1 MDKNIIKKHL
11 TQRFLSEGPVP
22 GITVTDKA
30 KKESGKI
37 NKAGVKDIEKDV
49 KDFEKKGKADAEK
62 MAQNKFNYTDDKEKK
77 YHDEV
82 EIRNGQEMIE
92 YDRNPDQVY
101 KDRAKEGI
109 EGSSRMGNNPEWANV
124 VQAGQGGDPT
134 FGKNLVKTIKAATKA
149 RNDADYNVISFG
161 DDIEQRPKSEKPKGK
176 HSAIAEG
183 EMDSASR
190 NVEFNNPYGSEEENA
205 FNNQQG
211 QGDNRIKT
219 LVDKYGEQK
228 VAKYLIDKELKD
240 MGTTE
245 TSKGI
250 PVHSTTTYIE
260 GINNVESLLQIG
272 NYMEAEQEAGSVASN
287 LSINENKNNKK
298 PQIKKESMKRL
309 KFKKDFNGVGNALK
323 LIPESYRTDNKEFEM
338 TDGNE
343 IYRIRW
349 EGTLSEGKAVVL
361 TASNKTMVNEDMQKM
376 KHLMGYKSQD
386 TLGLVRGK
394 SRIDENAV
402 FNDIWNKSKVLLEG
416 EEIEGQSGQKG
427 DWDKVKK
434 TAKEATKHVQGST
447 SDDKGTKAPNAK
459 TGTMDSFDKAKSQA
473 PEAKKHV
480 EGSVN
485 AEIGMGLG
493 EQEEGEGAWDEIS
506 MPQAA
511 AHGNPSKTTYAP
523 AATTGNWDKVSVPQA
538 ADAKKHVNMHEGLVL
553 NGILFEPIEL
563 KKKLN

>member
-1 MDKNIIKKHL
+1 MDKNIIKKYL
-11 TQRFLSEGPVP
+11 IERFIGEGAVP

-37 NKAGVKDIEKDV
+37 NKAGVKDIEKSV

-82 EIRNGQEMIE
+82 EIRNGQEMVE
-92 YDRNPDQVY
+92 YDRDPNQDF

-124 VQAGQGGDPT
+124 VQAGQGGDPK
-134 FGKNLVKTIKAATKA
+134 FGKNLVKTIKDATKA
-149 RNDADYNVISFG
+149 RFDAEDSVISFG
-161 DDIEQRPKSEKPKGK
+161 DDIETVPKGLKPKGK

-183 EMDSASR
+183 ETEKANKDIESGKPYGTEDEY
-190 NVEFNNPYGSEEENA
+190 EFNNSDEAKEDIKEDNELNKSAERYRKDMEGRKYGTSEKKNPNPYGN
-205 FNNQQG
+205 
-211 QGDNRIKT
+211 
-219 LVDKYGEQK
+219 
-228 VAKYLIDKELKD
+228 DKEVD
-240 MGTTE
+240 
-245 TSKGI
+245 
-250 PVHSTTTYIE
+250 
-260 GINNVESLLQIG
+260 LQR
-272 NYMEAEQEAGSVASN
+272 E
-287 LSINENKNNKK
+287 NNKK
-298 PQIKKESMKRL
+298 LKIQKESMKRL
-309 KFKKDFNGVGNALK
+309 KFTKDFNGVGNALK

-343 IYRIRW
+343 TYRIRW
-349 EGTLSEGKAVVL
+349 EGTLSEGAPVVL
-361 TASNKTMVNEDMQKM
+361 AASNKTMVNEDMQKM

-394 SRIDENAV
+394 SRIDENEI
-402 FNDIWNKSKVLLEG
+402 FNDIWNKSKILIEG
-416 EEIEGQSGQKG
+416 EEIEGQSAQKG
-427 DWDKVKK
+427 EWDKVKK
-434 TAKEATKHVQGST
+434 TAKEATKDIEGST
-447 SDDKGTKAPNAK
+447 SDDKGTKAPKAK
-459 TGTMDSFDKAKSQA
+459 TGSMESLDDAKSQA

-480 EGSVN
+480 EGSVK

-493 EQEEGEGAWDEIS
+493 EQEEGEGEWDQIDV
-506 MPQAA
+506 PQAA

-523 AATTGNWDKVSVPQA
+523 AATTGNWDKKMPQA

-553 NGILFEPIEL
+553 NGILFEPIVL

>member
-1 MDKNIIKKHL
+1 MDKNIIKKYL
-11 TQRFLSEGPVP
+11 IERFIGEGAVP

-37 NKAGVKDIEKDV
+37 NKAGVKDIEKSV

-82 EIRNGQEMIE
+82 EIRNGQEMVE
-92 YDRNPDQVY
+92 YDRDPNQDF

-124 VQAGQGGDPT
+124 VQAGQGGDPK
-134 FGKNLVKTIKAATKA
+134 FGKNLVKTIKDATKA
-149 RNDADYNVISFG
+149 RFDAEDSVISFG
-161 DDIEQRPKSEKPKGK
+161 DDIETVPKGLKPKGK

-183 EMDSASR
+183 ETEKANKDIESGKPYGTEDEY
-190 NVEFNNPYGSEEENA
+190 EFNNSDEAKE
-205 FNNQQG
+205 
-211 QGDNRIKT
+211 DN
-219 LVDKYGEQK
+219 
-228 VAKYLIDKELKD
+228 KD
-240 MGTTE
+240 
-245 TSKGI
+245 
-250 PVHSTTTYIE
+250 
-260 GINNVESLLQIG
+260 
-272 NYMEAEQEAGSVASN
+272 
-287 LSINENKNNKK
+287 NKK

-309 KFKKDFNGVGNALK
+309 KFTKDFNGVGNALK

-343 IYRIRW
+343 TYRIRW
-349 EGTLSEGKAVVL
+349 EGTLSEGAPVVL
-361 TASNKTMVNEDMQKM
+361 AASNKTMVNEDMQKM

-394 SRIDENAV
+394 SRIDENEI
-402 FNDIWNKSKVLLEG
+402 FNDIWNKSKILIEG
-416 EEIEGQSGQKG
+416 EEIEGQSAQKG
-427 DWDKVKK
+427 EWDKIKK
-434 TAKEATKHVQGST
+434 TAKEATKDIEGST
-447 SDDKGTKAPNAK
+447 SDDKGTKAPKAK
-459 TGTMDSFDKAKSQA
+459 TGSMESLDDAKSQA

-480 EGSVN
+480 EGSVK

-493 EQEEGEGAWDEIS
+493 EQEEGEGEWDQIDV
-506 MPQAA
+506 PQAA

-523 AATTGNWDKVSVPQA
+523 AATTGNRDKKMPQA
-538 ADAKKHVNMHEGLVL
+538 ADAKKHVNMPEGLVL
-553 NGILFEPIEL
+553 NGILFEPIVL

>member
-1 MDKNIIKKHL
+1 MDKNIIKRHL
-11 TQRFLSEGPVP
+11 IERFLNEGPVP

-49 KDFEKKGKADAEK
+49 KDFEKVTKAGAEK

-92 YDRNPDQVY
+92 YDRDPDQNY

-124 VQAGQGGDPT
+124 VQAGQGGDPS

-149 RNDADYNVISFG
+149 RNDADDSVISFG
-161 DDIEQRPKSEKPKGK
+161 DDIETVPKGSKPKGK

-183 EMDSASR
+183 ENAKASR
-190 NVEFNNPYGSEEENA
+190 DIESGKPYGTEDEYEFNNSDEAKEEKPSVNEKHDEIDSAMAKGRIGITSTGPSKFAVEVNG
-205 FNNQQG
+205 NQKIF
-211 QGDNRIKT
+211 RAT
-219 LVDKYGEQK
+219 RESAEEAK
-228 VAKYLIDKELKD
+228 VKLQKELPNAKI
-240 MGTTE
+240 TIVPIT
-245 TSKGI
+245 
-250 PVHSTTTYIE
+250 
-260 GINNVESLLQIG
+260 
-272 NYMEAEQEAGSVASN
+272 
-287 LSINENKNNKK
+287 ENKTNKK
-298 PQIKKESMKRL
+298 PQIQKESMKRL
-309 KFKKDFNGVGNALK
+309 KFTKEFNGVGNALK

-343 IYRIRW
+343 TYRIRW
-349 EGTLSEGKAVVL
+349 EGTLSEGKATIL
-361 TASNKTMVNEDMQKM
+361 TASNKTMVNEDMQRM
-376 KHLMGYKSQD
+376 KHLMGYKSED

-434 TAKEATKHVQGST
+434 TAKEATKHVEGST
-447 SDDKGTKAPNAK
+447 SDDKGTKAPKAK
-459 TGTMDSFDKAKSQA
+459 SGTMDSFDKAKSHA

-523 AATTGNWDKVSVPQA
+523 AAKTGTWDKVSVPHA

-553 NGILFEPIEL
+553 NGILFEPIEI

>member
-1 MDKNIIKKHL
+1 MDKNIIKKYL
-11 TQRFLSEGPVP
+11 IERFIGEGAVP

-37 NKAGVKDIEKDV
+37 NKAGVKDIEKSV

-82 EIRNGQEMIE
+82 EIRNGQEMVE
-92 YDRNPDQVY
+92 YDRDPNQDF

-124 VQAGQGGDPT
+124 VQAGQGGDPK
-134 FGKNLVKTIKAATKA
+134 FGKNLVKTIKDATKA
-149 RNDADYNVISFG
+149 RFDAEDSVISFG
-161 DDIEQRPKSEKPKGK
+161 DDIETVPKGLKPKGK

-183 EMDSASR
+183 ETEKANKDIESGKPYGTEDEY
-190 NVEFNNPYGSEEENA
+190 EFNNSDEAKE
-205 FNNQQG
+205 
-211 QGDNRIKT
+211 DN
-219 LVDKYGEQK
+219 
-228 VAKYLIDKELKD
+228 KD
-240 MGTTE
+240 
-245 TSKGI
+245 
-250 PVHSTTTYIE
+250 
-260 GINNVESLLQIG
+260 
-272 NYMEAEQEAGSVASN
+272 
-287 LSINENKNNKK
+287 NKK

-309 KFKKDFNGVGNALK
+309 KFTKDFNGVGNALK

-343 IYRIRW
+343 TYRIRW
-349 EGTLSEGKAVVL
+349 EGTLSEGAPVVL
-361 TASNKTMVNEDMQKM
+361 AASNKTMVNEDMQKM

-394 SRIDENAV
+394 SRIDENEI
-402 FNDIWNKSKVLLEG
+402 FNDIWNKSKILIEG
-416 EEIEGQSGQKG
+416 EEIEGQSAQKG
-427 DWDKVKK
+427 EWDKVKK
-434 TAKEATKHVQGST
+434 TAKEATKDIEGST
-447 SDDKGTKAPNAK
+447 SDDKGTKAPKAK
-459 TGTMDSFDKAKSQA
+459 TGSMESLDDAKSQA

-480 EGSVN
+480 EGSVK

-493 EQEEGEGAWDEIS
+493 EQEEGEGEWDQIDV
-506 MPQAA
+506 PQAA

-523 AATTGNWDKVSVPQA
+523 AATTGNWDKKMPQA

-553 NGILFEPIEL
+553 NGILFEPIVL